1 MRGLNTPPLNP
12 LSLFMNL
19 SELKLKPIN
28 EISTI
33 ADNLK
38 VENVGRLKK
47 QELLFAIL
55 KIQA

>member
-1 MRGLNTPPLNP
+1 
-12 LSLFMNL
+12 MNL
-19 SELKLKPIN
+19 SELKLKPLN

-55 KIQA
+55 KNKLKTAKIFMAMAY